1 MLTTRKST
9 KIRKEEIKRA
19 VLNIIYTE
27 GLGKLS
33 TRNLAEKVGISE
45 GAIFRHFNSKAEI
58 IHAILEDIR
67 KELQDE
73 LRRIAIGVEPATE
86 RLKKFLFAH
95 IRYLEEHKGI
105 TILLFSEAT
114 HTNDVKLK
122 AKLNEILA
130 EQKVLVTKIVHDGQV
145 EGVWSEEVSEDDFA
159 SLYLGVPLSYNIES
173 VLNHNEID
181 IDDFC
186 ERTYNLLTKAL
197 LKKK

>member
-1 MLTTRKST
+1 MLTIRKST

-186 ERTYNLLTKAL
+186 ERTYSLLTKAL